1 MIFGELMQEQ
11 KEELFP
17 HDLKTALKYSE
28 MGYLVSHYYLSEG
41 SDLLENPTQI
51 INFITNSKKE
61 TANTG
66 AYNMLW
72 SILPKHK
79 SRLYNTKKQ

>member
-1 MIFGELMQEQ
+1 MDVK

-28 MGYLVSHYYLSEG
+28 LGYKVSHFYSEG
-41 SDLLENPTQI
+41 NTLLENPTQI
-51 INFITNSKKE
+51 INFIVESRNKTF
-61 TANTG
+61 NTE

-72 SILPKHK
+72 AIIPIKGVYTFGFPKK
-79 SRLYNTKKQ
+79 NIQK